1 MASPGQSMGRSALDK
16 ALLPATFGRDT
27 ANPGVV
33 LTERHGL
40 YLVQVTAFAGPVA
53 RNAIAA
59 MAGVTLDERPNRA
72 SGSGDTQALWLGPE
86 RWLIVGPASRT
97 PSLGA
102 ALAQGLGADQAA
114 IVELDHARTVIRVSG
129 RSARDVLAKGCVIDL
144 HARSFVPGQT
154 AQTALFHVNSL
165 IHCVAADTFDLYV
178 TRSHG
183 QSFWEAL
190 TDASGEFGCRVTG

>member
-1 MASPGQSMGRSALDK
+1 MASTAQARSALDK
-16 ALLPATFGRDT
+16 ALLPSPFGRDT

-33 LTERHGL
+33 LSERRGL
-40 YLVQVTAFAGPVA
+40 YLVQVTAFAGPVV

-72 SGSGDTQALWLGPE
+72 SGGGDTQALWLGPE
-86 RWLIVGPASRT
+86 RWLVIGPASRS

-102 ALAQGLGADQAA
+102 ALAQGLGPDQAA
-114 IVELDHARTVIRVSG
+114 IVELDNARTVIHLSG
-129 RSARDVLAKGCVIDL
+129 RNARDVLAKGCLIDL
-144 HARSFVPGQT
+144 HPKGFAPGQT

-165 IHCVAADTFDLYV
+165 IHCVAVNTFDLYV

-183 QSFWEAL
+183 QSFFEAL
-190 TDASGEFGCRVTG
+190 ADAAGEFGCQVAG

>member
-1 MASPGQSMGRSALDK
+1 MASSAQARSALDK
-16 ALLPATFGRDT
+16 ALLPSTFGRDT

-33 LTERHGL
+33 LTERRGL
-40 YLVQVTAFAGPVA
+40 YLVQVTAFAGPVF

-59 MAGVTLDERPNRA
+59 MAGITLDERPNRA
-72 SGSGDTQALWLGPE
+72 SGSGDTKALWLGPE
-86 RWLIVGPASRT
+86 RWLIVGTAGRS

-114 IVELDHARTVIRVSG
+114 IVELDHARTTIRLAG
-129 RSARDVLAKGCVIDL
+129 RNARDVLAKGCLLDL
-144 HARSFVPGQT
+144 HPKSFAAGQT

-165 IHCVAADTFDLYV
+165 VHCVEQDTFDLYI

-183 QSFWEAL
+183 QSMFEAL
-190 TDASGEFGCRVTG
+190 TDAAGEFGCRVTG